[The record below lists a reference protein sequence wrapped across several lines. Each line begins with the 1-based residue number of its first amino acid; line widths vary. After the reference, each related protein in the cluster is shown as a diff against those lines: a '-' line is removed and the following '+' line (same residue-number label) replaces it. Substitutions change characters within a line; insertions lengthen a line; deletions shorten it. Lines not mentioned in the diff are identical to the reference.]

1 MEVVRNNHLIIK
13 RLGIDTQE
21 EYYVYVRSD
30 CQVVR
35 SEGFESQ
42 TRVSVRK
49 DGKAI
54 VATLNTIHNPLL
66 HQGEASLSESA
77 WYALNCREGDTLTL
91 SHIPPVESFGFVR
104 GKFYGKRFTRVA
116 FQQIIRD
123 ILAGNYSKVH
133 LASFISAC
141 AGDSLDLEEITW
153 LTQVMVDSGMRMD
166 WGKRVVVDK
175 HCVGG
180 LPGNRTTPIVVAI
193 VAAGGLTIPKTS
205 SRAITSPAGTADTME
220 VMTKVDLTVQ
230 EIRSVVDKEGG
241 CFVWGG
247 AIQLSPA
254 DDLLIKV
261 ERAMDLDSEGQMV
274 ASVLSKKSAAGSK
287 MVVIDIPVGPSA
299 KVRTHLD
306 ALKLKYYFSVVGMAL
321 GIDIEVIISDGS
333 QPVGVGVGPSLEAKD
348 VLRVLR
354 CDQGAPMDLRKHAL
368 QLAGPLL
375 ELGGRA
381 DKGNGIAM
389 AEQLLDAGIAYQKFL
404 AICQAQGGFKEPGTS
419 KMQFDVV
426 APRAGT
432 VQEINCRLLSKVAK
446 LAGAPVA
453 KAAGLECPV
462 KIGDKVKKGDLLYRI
477 HVESTG
483 ELEYVK
489 GFLKSQQSIVVIK

>member
-1 MEVVRNNHLIIK
+1 LETVRNNHLTIK

-21 EYYVYVRSD
+21 EYYVYVRYD

-54 VATLNTIHNPLL
+54 VATLNTIHNRML
-66 HQGEASLSESA
+66 HRGEASLSESA
-77 WYALNCREGDTLTL
+77 WAALDCQEGDTLTL

-104 GKFYGKRFTRVA
+104 GKFYGKRFTRLA

-153 LTQVMVDSGMRMD
+153 LTEVMVESGMRMD
-166 WGKRVVVDK
+166 WGKDGVVDK

-180 LPGNRTTPIVVAI
+180 LPGNRTTPIVVSI

-220 VMTKVDLTVQ
+220 VMTRVDLTVP
-230 EIRSVVDKEGG
+230 EIRAVVEKEGG

-274 ASVLSKKSAAGSK
+274 ASVLSKKAAAGSK
-287 MVVIDIPVGPSA
+287 QVVIDIPVGPSA

-321 GIDIEVIISDGS
+321 GIDIEVIISDGT
-333 QPVGVGVGPSLEAKD
+333 QPVGVGVGPALEAKD

-354 CDQGAPMDLRKHAL
+354 CDPDAPQDLKKHAL

-375 ELGGRA
+375 ELGGKA
-381 DKGNGIAM
+381 SKGNGIAM
-389 AEQLLDAGIAYQKFL
+389 AEQLLNSGVAYQKFL
-404 AICQAQGGFKEPGTS
+404 AICNAQGGFKEPQTS
-419 KMQFDVV
+419 QMQFEVTATHAGVV
-426 APRAGT
+426 TA
-432 VQEINCRLLSKVAK
+432 INCRLLSKVAK
-446 LAGAPVA
+446 LAGAPLA
-453 KAAGLECPV
+453 KTAGLECPV
-462 KIGDKVKKGDLLYRI
+462 KIGDKIKKGDLLYRI
-477 HVESTG
+477 HVESQG
-483 ELEYVK
+483 ELEYVQ
-489 GFLKSQQSIVVIK
+489 GFIKSQGDIVLIK